1 MVRQTTTTRHALRPG
16 SREHLGHAPLDRAAM
31 AAEAVRGLAGAGRTT
46 GSGAVGRKAG
56 RRPGAASWHLAKNV
70 SAEVPEGADLHV
82 LRRHVRFAQRE
93 LLWSESSLTRVT
105 TCGRTPVQ
113 NGGVML
119 KQATGDKAYYSGLAS
134 CGSIWACPVCSAK
147 IRNRRAEDISK
158 AAANWTDE
166 GNSVVAAAF
175 TVPHN
180 RGHQLKDTFEAVASS
195 FRKIQQGKKWQDLRA
210 ELGIMGQIRAV
221 ECTYGENGWH
231 PHIHALFFCSARRY
245 VTSEEEYVTS
255 TGKTRTRRTYGY
267 DVGEID
273 QAGLVKLTLHLRK
286 AWGDAI
292 VAAGFNRPSEIHGVD
307 VQLVASAEEA
317 GAYIAKTQ
325 DGKAVGNEVARG
337 DMKLGRKGGRTPFQ
351 ILDDFRWTGDEDD
364 LRLWHEWEQVTHGRR
379 AIFWSDHL
387 RALLLPDEGEEATDD
402 EIAAEEVGGENV
414 AMIDKITWKGITARP
429 GLACALLDRL
439 ESGGLPAV
447 NELLAV
453 HELTQLVPWELVDN
467 PEMADFTM

>member
-16 SREHLGHAPLDRAAM
+16 SREHLGQSPLDRAVM
-31 AAEAVRGLAGAGRTT
+31 AAVAVRGQAGAGRTT
-46 GSGAVGRKAG
+46 GSGAAREEGRPKAV
-56 RRPGAASWHLAKNV
+56 AASWHLARNV
-70 SAEVPEGADLHV
+70 SAEVPEGADLQV

-93 LLWSESSLTRVT
+93 LLWSESSLARVT

-113 NGGVML
+113 DGGVMM
-119 KQATGDKAYYSGLAS
+119 KKAAGDKAYYSGLAS

-180 RGHQLKDTFEAVASS
+180 KGHRLKDTFEAVASS

-221 ECTYGENGWH
+221 EGTYGDNGWH
-231 PHIHALFFCSARRY
+231 PHIHALFFCSKRRY
-245 VTSEEEYVTS
+245 VTSEETYVTEK
-255 TGKTRTRRTYGY
+255 GKTRTRRTYGY
-267 DVGEID
+267 DAGEID

-292 VAAGFNRPSEIHGVD
+292 EAAGFDRPSEIHGVD

-317 GAYIAKTQ
+317 GAYLAKTQ

-337 DMKLGRKGGRTPFQ
+337 DMKEGRQGSRTPFQ
-351 ILDDFRWTGDEDD
+351 ILDDFRWTGNDAD

-387 RALLLPDEGEEATDD
+387 RALLLPEEDEEEATDD
-402 EIAAEEVGGENV
+402 EIAAEEVGGEDV

-439 ESGGLPAV
+439 ESGGLDSV
-447 NELLAV
+447 NELLGR
-453 HELTQLVPWELVDN
+453 HEFAPLVPFELVETEPD
-467 PEMADFTM
+467 ALTV

>member
-1 MVRQTTTTRHALRPG
+1 MVRQTTTTRHAPQPG
-16 SREHLGHAPLDRAAM
+16 SREHLGHSPLDRAVM
-31 AAEAVRGLAGAGRTT
+31 AASAVRGRPGLHDPENGEVGVVAGRKPAT
-46 GSGAVGRKAG
+46 
-56 RRPGAASWHLAKNV
+56 SWHLAKNV
-70 SAEVPEGADLHV
+70 SAEVPEEADLSV

-93 LLWSESSLTRVT
+93 LLWSESSLARVT

-113 NGGVML
+113 DGGVMM
-119 KQATGDKAYYSGLAS
+119 KKTAEGGKSYYSGLAS

-147 IRNRRAEDISK
+147 IRNRRAEDISR

-180 RGHQLKDTFEAVASS
+180 KGHRLKDTFEAVAAS

-221 ECTYGENGWH
+221 EGTYGDNGWH

-245 VTSEEEYVTS
+245 VTSEETYTTS

-292 VAAGFNRPSEIHGVD
+292 EAAGFDRPSEIHGVD

-351 ILDDFRWTGDEDD
+351 ILDDFRWTGSESD

-387 RALLLPDEGEEATDD
+387 RALLLPEDGEEATDD
-402 EIAAEEVGGENV
+402 EIAAEEVGGEDV
-414 AMIDKITWKGITARP
+414 ALIDKITWKGITARP

-439 ESGGLPAV
+439 ETGGLDSV

-453 HELTQLVPWELVDN
+453 HDFAPLVPFELVEKPDS
-467 PEMADFTM
+467 ASLTA